1 MRLTLLVPELIWPE
15 PADQLAL
22 GKLSAPGFEWLAA
35 RAKLTRQPRRAFE
48 LALAHQFAL
57 DEPPFGALRLLGES
71 GEALRQKAR
80 AGHWLCADPVHLRF
94 HQERIILADAGAFDL
109 EEVEAEAI
117 IASLNSEFADVGEF
131 HLGTARRWYL
141 RLHDAGRE
149 KLANAAVNRNFEPI
163 SAVAG
168 RLVDSEHSDK
178 KAPLTR
184 WLNEVQMFLH
194 GHPTNEQRQRE
205 GKPAINSLWLWGVGS
220 LPGTTDAGETQNRGQ
235 TTVLPRGLSP
245 VFSLSSNNP
254 IAIGLANAAH
264 LPLRPLPSDLAGLLA
279 DAVPDSEQLVV
290 LDSLLP
296 PVLYEDSEGWRRAF
310 EALENNWF
318 APLRGPLGRRIERLD
333 IIAPTIY
340 GELGFSLTSKDR
352 WKFWRKGRPLAALAS
367 ELAEGKS

>member
-22 GKLSAPGFEWLAA
+22 GKLAAPGFEWLAA

-109 EEVEAEAI
+109 DEVEAEAI

-141 RLHDAGRE
+141 RLQDAGLE
-149 KLANAAVNRNFEPI
+149 EFGNAAVNRNFEPI

-168 RLVDSEHSDK
+168 RLVDSELSDK

-194 GHPTNEQRQRE
+194 GHPINDHRQRE
-205 GKPAINSLWLWGVGS
+205 GKPAINSLWLWGVGN
-220 LPGTTDAGETQNRGQ
+220 LPGTTASHAFT
-235 TTVLPRGLSP
+235 
-245 VFSLSSNNP
+245 LSSDNP
-254 IAIGLANAAH
+254 IAIGLASAAH
-264 LPLRPLPSDLAGLLA
+264 VQLRPLPSDLAGLLA
-279 DAVPDSEQLVV
+279 DAAPDSEQLVV

-318 APLRGPLGRRIERLD
+318 TPLRGTLGRCIERLD

-340 GELGFSLTSKDR
+340 GELGYSLTGKDR
-352 WKFWRKGRPLAALAS
+352 WKFWRKGRPLAALAA